1 MSLYE
6 FLGNFN
12 EDGLIS
18 GLSPETLAKGVTI
31 RTANDNSIIKR
42 GTVLAK
48 SSDGTNY
55 VPLGSDPATSSQK
68 FSGDAETTAFTVTA
82 QPAAIKSVTV
92 GGTATDAY
100 SYNASTGVIT
110 FNSAPASGTNNI
122 EATYE
127 IETLAVDCIL
137 AEDVVAS
144 ASSVT
149 AGAYQAG
156 CFDPNKLI
164 VAEGYTMSDE
174 DFDELRKLG
183 IFFKEPTL

>member
-1 MSLYE
+1 MYE
-6 FLGNFN
+6 FLGNFS
-12 EDGLIS
+12 EDGLVS
-18 GLSPETLAKGVTI
+18 GLAPETLAKGVTI
-31 RTANDNSIIKR
+31 RTGNDGSVVKR

-55 VPLGSDPATSSQK
+55 AVLGSDPATSSQK
-68 FSGDAETTAFTVTA
+68 FSGDGTTTAFTVTA
-82 QPAAIKSVTV
+82 KPAAIKSITV
-92 GGTATDAY
+92 GGTAVTAY
-100 SYNASTGVIT
+100 TYNASTGVIT
-110 FNSAPASGTNNI
+110 FTSAPAAGTNNI

-144 ASSVT
+144 AATVT
-149 AGAYQAG
+149 AAAYQAG

-164 VAEGYTMSDE
+164 VAEGYTMSDA